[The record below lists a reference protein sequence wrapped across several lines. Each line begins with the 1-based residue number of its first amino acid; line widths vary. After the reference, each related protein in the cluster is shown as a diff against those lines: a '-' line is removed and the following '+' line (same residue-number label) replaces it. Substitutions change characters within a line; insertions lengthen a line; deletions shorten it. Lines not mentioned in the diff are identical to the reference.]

1 MIYGNI
7 FSDLNNNYSVETL
20 VTALKLSTSQLSY
33 NKNKLNK
40 LIEDIKKCFNTLIL
54 QFTERDI
61 S

>member
-40 LIEDIKKCFNTLIL
+40 LIEDIKNALI
-54 QFTERDI
+54 R
-61 S
+61 